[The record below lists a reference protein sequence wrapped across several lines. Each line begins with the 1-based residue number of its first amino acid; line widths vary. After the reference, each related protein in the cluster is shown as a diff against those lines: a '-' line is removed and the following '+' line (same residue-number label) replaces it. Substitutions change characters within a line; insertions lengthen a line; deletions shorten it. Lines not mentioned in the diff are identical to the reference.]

1 MASLAELMAGF
12 ASEIQHLLNFIY
24 NFSEVSIELTEE
36 MEEETIK
43 GEKKEALSIAKDIK
57 QNLKKI
63 NYHGNRAVGP
73 AKAMLQQS
81 RQGINVKEP
90 TNINRIADEYLSLA
104 YHASRAK
111 DKSFNAE
118 LLTSFE
124 DS

>member
-12 ASEIQHLLNFIY
+12 ASEIKHLLNFIY

-36 MEEETIK
+36 MEEKTIK

-63 NYHGNRAVGP
+63 NYHGNRVVGP
-73 AKAMLQQS
+73 AKAMLEQS
-81 RQGINVKEP
+81 RQGNNVKEP

-104 YHASRAK
+104 YHSSLAK

-124 DS
+124 ES